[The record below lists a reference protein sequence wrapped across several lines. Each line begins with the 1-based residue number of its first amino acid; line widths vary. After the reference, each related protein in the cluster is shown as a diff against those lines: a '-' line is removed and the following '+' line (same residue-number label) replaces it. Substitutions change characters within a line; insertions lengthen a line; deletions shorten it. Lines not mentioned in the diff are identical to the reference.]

1 MSDLTQLESA
11 DEYCRFLARKH
22 YENFVAV
29 CGLVR
34 GRQARD
40 LMRIYAYCRT
50 TDDLG
55 DESGNRAIQRLER
68 WRDEVAGLFA
78 GAEPVHPVLI
88 ALRETV
94 SRCRIAQQP
103 FLDLIQA
110 NVQDQSVT
118 AYESWPQLYA
128 YCELSA
134 APVGRMVLPIFGLLS
149 PKAASLS
156 DAVCIGLQ
164 LANHAQDVARDA
176 ARGRCYLL
184 QTDLRVGGTELA
196 VRSLCERARELLA
209 CGVALEAMAP
219 FAYRVQLTLYRL
231 GGLAIVDA
239 ITRQGFTTDKRRPQ
253 ISKAAKALLVLRAC
267 ALSLREDRSAKK
279 LETA

>member
-55 DESGNRAIQRLER
+55 DESGNRAIERLER

-94 SRCRIAQQP
+94 SR
-103 FLDLIQA
+103 
-110 NVQDQSVT
+110 
-118 AYESWPQLYA
+118 
-128 YCELSA
+128 
-134 APVGRMVLPIFGLLS
+134 
-149 PKAASLS
+149 
-156 DAVCIGLQ
+156 
-164 LANHAQDVARDA
+164 
-176 ARGRCYLL
+176 
-184 QTDLRVGGTELA
+184 
-196 VRSLCERARELLA
+196 
-209 CGVALEAMAP
+209 
-219 FAYRVQLTLYRL
+219 
-231 GGLAIVDA
+231 
-239 ITRQGFTTDKRRPQ
+239 
-253 ISKAAKALLVLRAC
+253 
-267 ALSLREDRSAKK
+267 
-279 LETA
+279 